1 MEAVQLGPH
10 GQHGTVKGSGTCSG
24 AGGAVVCP
32 RLPEEPTMDSVCCT
46 LDLMDSLAL

>member
-10 GQHGTVKGSGTCSG
+10 GQHGTVKGSGTVVEQ
-24 AGGAVVCP
+24 AVQPIALAPCGVLKDCV
-32 RLPEEPTMDSVCCT
+32 SCT